1 MDHVAVLALFDR
13 DMREGARPD
22 SPGARVERV
31 DKVVRQVGTE
41 QGWNGVIW
49 SDLDESIADAAIAEQ
64 MRYFGGL
71 GREFEWKLYGH
82 DRPEDLGKRLRA
94 AGFVA
99 QPEETL
105 MIAELG
111 DLALDAQPPE
121 GVRLLPVTDRAGVD
135 LVADVHEQAFG
146 TDSTRMRHQ
155 LLAQLTGDENNVV
168 AVVALAGDV
177 PVSAARMEMV
187 PGTRFAGLGRRH
199 RRCLARPRH
208 LPRPGGPP
216 RPCRRRARLPLRPGR
231 RHRPEPPGSRP
242 PGLRTTDHDD
252 AVRVRMTPG
261 RRMCRAATSSPRAPW
276 ASPPVSYAHVMT
288 HSMMRVSSA
297 KPEGELGM
305 AAAEAA
311 TDRAGTPP
319 PGASEDSR
327 ARR

>member
-1 MDHVAVLALFDR
+1 MDHVGVLALFDR

-41 QGWNGVIW
+41 HGWNGVIW
-49 SDLDESIADAAIAEQ
+49 SDLDESNADAAIAEQ
-64 MRYFGGL
+64 MRYFGEL

-82 DRPEDLGKRLRA
+82 DKPEDLGKRLRA

-155 LLAQLTGDENNVV
+155 LLAQLTGDEDNVV

-177 PVSAARMEMV
+177 PVSAARMELV
-187 PGTRFAGLGRRH
+187 PGTRFAGLWGGGTIDSWRRRGIYRALVAH
-199 RRCLARPRH
+199 RARVAAERGYRYVQVDATSQSRPVLAR
-208 LPRPGGPP
+208 LGFE
-216 RPCRRRARLPLRPGR
+216 PL
-231 RHRPEPPGSRP
+231 
-242 PGLRTTDHDD
+242 TTT
-252 AVRVRMTPG
+252 TPYVYG
-261 RRMCRAATSSPRAPW
+261 
-276 ASPPVSYAHVMT
+276 
-288 HSMMRVSSA
+288 
-297 KPEGELGM
+297 
-305 AAAEAA
+305 
-311 TDRAGTPP
+311 
-319 PGASEDSR
+319 
-327 ARR
+327 